1 MPDFKA
7 AIFDLGGTLIDSMGV
22 WEKIDVEFLAK
33 RGLTLPETY
42 TQEVC
47 SKSFPEAA
55 AYTIALFG
63 LKESAE
69 DIIADWNRMAI
80 DEYSRRIRLKP
91 HAKEYLLF
99 LKGRGVRLG
108 TATALPRALYEPVLK
123 HNGVYH
129 LFDAFASVGEV
140 SRGKE
145 SPELY
150 LLAAERLGV
159 APGDCAAFEDV
170 LRGIRGIK
178 AAGMRA
184 FGVYDRY
191 SEKDQEQIRQI
202 CERYIADF
210 AELMPVSA
218 VGDTA

>member
-1 MPDFKA
+1 MPEFKA
-7 AIFDLGGTLIDSMGV
+7 AIFDLDGTLIDSMGV
-22 WEKIDVEFLAK
+22 WEKIDVDFLTK
-33 RGLTLPETY
+33 RGLPVPETY

-63 LKESAE
+63 LKESVE
-69 DIIADWNRMAI
+69 DVVADWNRMAV
-80 DEYSRRIRLKP
+80 DEYSHRIRLKP

-99 LKGRGVRLG
+99 LKEHGVRLG

-123 HNGVYH
+123 NNGVYG

-150 LLAAERLGV
+150 LLAAGRLGA
-159 APGDCAAFEDV
+159 APADCAVFEDV
-170 LRGIRGIK
+170 LRGIRGIR

-184 FGVYDRY
+184 FGVHDRY
-191 SEKDQEQIRQI
+191 AEHEEAQIREM
-202 CERYIADF
+202 CERYVTDF
-210 AELMPVSA
+210 AELMPPPA
-218 VGDTA
+218 VLTEE

>member
-7 AIFDLGGTLIDSMGV
+7 AIFDLDGTLIDSMGV
-22 WEKIDVEFLAK
+22 WEKIDVDFLTK
-33 RGLTLPETY
+33 RGLPVPESY
-42 TQEVC
+42 MREVF

-69 DIIADWNRMAI
+69 EVIADWNRMAI

-91 HAKEYLLF
+91 HAREYLLF

-123 HNGVYH
+123 NNGVYDW
-129 LFDAFASVGEV
+129 FDAFASVGEV
-140 SRGKE
+140 ARGKE

-150 LLAAERLGV
+150 LLAAKRLGV

-184 FGVYDRY
+184 YGVYDRC
-191 SEKDQEQIRQI
+191 SEHEEAQIREL
-202 CERYIADF
+202 CERYVTDF
-210 AELMPVSA
+210 AELMPA
-218 VGDTA
+218 ERPG

>member
-7 AIFDLGGTLIDSMGV
+7 AIFDLDGTLIDSMGV

-47 SKSFPEAA
+47 SKNFPEAA

-123 HNGVYH
+123 HNGVYR

-178 AAGMRA
+178 AAGMRP

-210 AELMPVSA
+210 AELMPVSDA
-218 VGDTA
+218 GDTA